1 MQFVGGNM
9 SLNKQKGQCTMMR
22 QHWFIAVALF
32 AFILV
37 GCGGTEET
45 TQDQSQAARPAE
57 KGTPAEQPKVQ
68 TAPAAQNAAQPAKTE
83 TEPSNSDQALTSF
96 IGAPEP
102 EQKTEHPVV
111 SAAPQPDLSQYEK
124 QIQDLRTENT
134 GLKQKIVKLEED
146 NRSLA
151 SLMSDL
157 EAKLAA
163 EKDRADHA
171 VAAQAVPV
179 AAPSGTPMTVGS
191 PSAALAV
198 YEDALRT
205 FNKRKYANAKQEF
218 QDAMGKGIT
227 EDLRDNCIYWIGE
240 SEFALKKYSDALKKF
255 QDVIAIK
262 GSDKKGDAQFMIGQ
276 TYERLGNKKKAK
288 AAYEK
293 VVKEYPMNKN
303 VKHAKE
309 RWAKL

>member
-1 MQFVGGNM
+1 M
-9 SLNKQKGQCTMMR
+9 SLNKLKGQCTMMR
-22 QHWFIAVALF
+22 QHWFMAVVLF
-32 AFILV
+32 TFILV
-37 GCGGTEET
+37 GCGSTEET
-45 TQDQSQAARPAE
+45 TQDQSQAARPAD
-57 KGTPAEQPKVQ
+57 KGAPAEQPKVQ
-68 TAPAAQNAAQPAKTE
+68 TAQPAQPAQSVPPPAKPQVE
-83 TEPSNSDQALTSF
+83 ANSTDQALTSF

-102 EQKTEHPVV
+102 EQKTEHP
-111 SAAPQPDLSQYEK
+111 AAPVVAQSELAQYEK

-163 EKDRADHA
+163 EKERADHA
-171 VAAQAVPV
+171 VAAQAAPAPA
-179 AAPSGTPMTVGS
+179 AAPVTVGN
-191 PSAALAV
+191 PSAALGV
-198 YEDALRT
+198 YEDGLKT
-205 FNKRKYANAKQEF
+205 FNKRKYT
-218 QDAMGKGIT
+218 DAMQAFNDALAKGIS

-262 GSDKKGDAQFMIGQ
+262 SSDKKGDAQFMIGQ
-276 TYERLGNKKKAK
+276 TYEKLGNKKKAK
-288 AAYEK
+288 TAYEK
-293 VVKEYPMNKN
+293 VVKEYPMSKN

>member
-1 MQFVGGNM
+1 M
-9 SLNKQKGQCTMMR
+9 SLNKLKGQCTMMR
-22 QHWFIAVALF
+22 QHWFMAVVLF
-32 AFILV
+32 AFILA

-45 TQDQSQAARPAE
+45 TQDQSQAVH
-57 KGTPAEQPKVQ
+57 PAEQPKTQ
-68 TAPAAQNAAQPAKTE
+68 TAQSVTPPAKTE
-83 TEPSNSDQALTSF
+83 AEPNATDQALTSF

-102 EQKTEHPVV
+102 EQKTERPVAP
-111 SAAPQPDLSQYEK
+111 AAPPPELAQYQK

-163 EKDRADHA
+163 EKERADHA
-171 VAAQAVPV
+171 VVAQPAPAPV
-179 AAPSGTPMTVGS
+179 MVTN

-198 YEDALRT
+198 YEDALKT
-205 FNKRKYANAKQEF
+205 FNKRKYADAMQGF
-218 QDAMGKGIT
+218 QDAMAKGIS

-240 SEFALKKYSDALKKF
+240 SEFAVKKYSEALKNF

-276 TYERLGNKKKAK
+276 TYEKMGNKKKAK

-293 VVKEYPMNKN
+293 VVKEYPMSKN